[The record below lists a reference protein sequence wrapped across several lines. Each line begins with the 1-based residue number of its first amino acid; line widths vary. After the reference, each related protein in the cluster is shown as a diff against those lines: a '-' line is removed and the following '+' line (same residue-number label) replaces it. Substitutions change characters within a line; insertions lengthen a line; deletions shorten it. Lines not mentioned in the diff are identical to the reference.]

1 MITHP
6 LYDPVHAG
14 DLNLLKSWLDQH
26 PTDLNAPIGDGYTA
40 LHVACLFG
48 HEALVAHLL
57 DRHALVN
64 MNAINTSKA
73 TPLHLSVTFR
83 DIDTARRISSLLVD
97 NGAELNAPQAGG
109 QTPLHHAVAR
119 GALKLVEF
127 LVEAGADP
135 FLKDE
140 QGRAPVDL
148 SRENLIDEAGPIREA
163 LKRAYSLPLETI
175 E

>member
-1 MITHP
+1 VITHP

-14 DLNLLKSWLDQH
+14 DINLLKSWLDKNPQ
-26 PTDLNAPIGDGYTA
+26 DLNAPIGDGYSA

-48 HEALVAHLL
+48 HEILVSYLL

-64 MNAINTSKA
+64 LNAENTSGA
-73 TPLHLSVTFR
+73 TPLHIAVMFR
-83 DIDTARRISSLLVD
+83 DTDIASRIATRLID
-97 NGAELNAPQAGG
+97 NGAELNAIQKGG

-119 GALKLVEF
+119 GSLKLVKL
-127 LVEAGADP
+127 LVTAGADP

-140 QGRAPVDL
+140 QGRAAADL
-148 SRENLIDEAGPIREA
+148 AREIDSEDAALIREA
-163 LKRAYSLPLETI
+163 LKGAYSLTLETI